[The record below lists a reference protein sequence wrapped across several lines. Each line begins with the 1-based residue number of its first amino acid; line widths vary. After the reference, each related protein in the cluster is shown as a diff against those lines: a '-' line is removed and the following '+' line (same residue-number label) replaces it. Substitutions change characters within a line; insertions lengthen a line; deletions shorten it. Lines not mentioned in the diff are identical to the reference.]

1 MRLLCDV
8 SCQGGSQGQHDEFCL
23 YQVLYLTVHASC
35 PLRRDEYHRITKHHL
50 ADTSITNTHG
60 YLHHSIPFHSTQ
72 FHSIPFP
79 HVLPTH
85 TLQASATTT
94 TCIMM
99 YYDECEVL
107 SRRGVAF
114 QSPEALAIL
123 SALQVGLHTTIK
135 VSG

>member
-1 MRLLCDV
+1 M
-8 SCQGGSQGQHDEFCL
+8 
-23 YQVLYLTVHASC
+23 
-35 PLRRDEYHRITKHHL
+35 
-50 ADTSITNTHG
+50 
-60 YLHHSIPFHSTQ
+60 YLHHSILFYSTL

-85 TLQASATTT
+85 TLQVSATTT

-107 SRRGVAF
+107 PRRGVAF